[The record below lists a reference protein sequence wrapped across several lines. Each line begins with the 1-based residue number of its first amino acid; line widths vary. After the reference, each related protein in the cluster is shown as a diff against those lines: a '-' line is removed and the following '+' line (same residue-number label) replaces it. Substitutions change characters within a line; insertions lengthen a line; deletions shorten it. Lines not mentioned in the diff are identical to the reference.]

1 MVEEVGVQAISLR
14 STPPTTMPAGARP
27 SGQHRLRS
35 RRRESADSVRAS
47 PLAARSAFLGL
58 IWPARVWC
66 RSWPPRWRGAH
77 PSGSRSSAPWRR
89 RAGSSRAAG
98 ARRGQMRHPA
108 SPGRRRSG
116 AGGRSVS
123 PCSRGGGGAH
133 ARVFA
138 HYRLDLAEFDSTPR
152 ILTCRSVRPS
162 NLNWPFGHQPFI
174 DAVARTGV
182 GGLHVGSG
190 QVAQV
195 AAAGGFG

>member
-1 MVEEVGVQAISLR
+1 MVEEVGV
-14 STPPTTMPAGARP
+14 P
-27 SGQHRLRS
+27 SGFIAVNPS
-35 RRRESADSVRAS
+35 DDDACRRPTIGSASVA
-47 PLAARSAFLGL
+47 LAETGIGRFCWSLTAGGQVRFPGPD
-58 IWPARVWC
+58 WPARVWC

-174 DAVARTGV
+174 DAVAQTGV

-190 QVAQV
+190 QVA
-195 AAAGGFG
+195 